1 MIDKLGCFA
10 VNREKPEVSTIKTA
24 INVLRTEDWLLGI
37 FPQGGIRRNRK
48 IEKINKGFAILAK
61 QMKTDILPIGLT
73 GCEEYNWIPFKGKL
87 KIAVGE
93 IVSYN
98 QYTNKIIDEWGEK
111 VARLI
116 NYEFVNNDEQSYKPT
131 AQHELNHV

>member
-1 MIDKLGCFA
+1 M
-10 VNREKPEVSTIKTA
+10 
-24 INVLRTEDWLLGI
+24 
-37 FPQGGIRRNRK
+37 
-48 IEKINKGFAILAK
+48 LAK

-98 QYTNKIIDEWGEK
+98 QDTNKIIDEWGEK
-111 VARLI
+111 VAGLI
-116 NYEFVNNDEQSYKPT
+116 NYEFVKNDEQSYEPT